1 MAPRNF
7 AKPSHHAIHPFGHQL
22 SCSSHPSLSSL
33 FVVWTYRDIPFD
45 STRWKNEKDTRPQ
58 MVRDLLDNH
67 DLAGKPRE
75 SIDAMLGVP
84 PGCDSVRK
92 ASTFALTVPVGINYG
107 PFRIN

>member
-1 MAPRNF
+1 MAPKLRQ
-7 AKPSHHAIHPFGHQL
+7 A
-22 SCSSHPSLSSL
+22 LSSRDPSFWTPIVACL
-33 FVVWTYRDIPFD
+33 AFVVVAHFVLWTYCDLPFH
-45 STRWKNEKDTRPQ
+45 STRWKNEKDRRPQ